1 MGCDC
6 LQLKKP
12 PVSDK
17 LPVITFFTHRGRYG
31 IDRTYQREVGT
42 WEPPDEQYFIDT
54 ILRGFGMPPI
64 FIHVKGDTDFI
75 VDGQQRLNTIWKFKD
90 ARVELGDQY
99 SADNQCPKLLR
110 RNL

>member
-1 MGCDC
+1 
-6 LQLKKP
+6 
-12 PVSDK
+12 
-17 LPVITFFTHRGRYG
+17 
-31 IDRTYQREVGT
+31 
-42 WEPPDEQYFIDT
+42 
-54 ILRGFGMPPI
+54 MPPI